1 MALARRVGLGLA
13 SRGKVSDAVG
23 WAERAR
29 AAGIESAIE
38 GLAQDI
44 GWTVRDLTMATR
56 VAVTGTKVGPPLYE
70 SIELLGREKTISRL
84 EGAQELL
91 ESAHD

>member
-29 AAGIESAIE
+29 AAG
-38 GLAQDI
+38 
-44 GWTVRDLTMATR
+44 
-56 VAVTGTKVGPPLYE
+56 
-70 SIELLGREKTISRL
+70 
-84 EGAQELL
+84 L
-91 ESAHD
+91 ESVWFHDSYSSAMP